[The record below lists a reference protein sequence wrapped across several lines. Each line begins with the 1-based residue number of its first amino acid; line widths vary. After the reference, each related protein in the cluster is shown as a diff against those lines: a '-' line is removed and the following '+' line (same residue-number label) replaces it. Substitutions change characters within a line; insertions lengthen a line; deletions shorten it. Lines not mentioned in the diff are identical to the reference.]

1 MARMKKRL
9 QPLVLL
15 AAWCVA
21 ACGGKTVDPKA
32 VGLYRLDQAAM
43 RLDKADFGEQAV
55 EPEKSASPQE
65 ASFSMGVDVDVTFD
79 LRADGTAV
87 MRAKMAQNGQPVE
100 ESTTGAWRLADGNLT
115 IERRGPDGVVDA
127 KTFDYAD
134 GAFTMAKQE
143 GGKTLRMTF
152 RKQ

>member
-1 MARMKKRL
+1 MKKSS
-9 QPLVLL
+9 LVVVFL
-15 AAWCVA
+15 AAWFVV
-21 ACGGKTVDPKA
+21 ACGGQAVDAKA
-32 VGLYRLDQAAM
+32 VGLYRLDQTAM
-43 RLDKADFGEQAV
+43 RLGKADFGG
-55 EPEKSASPQE
+55 E
-65 ASFSMGVDVDVTFD
+65 AEGAGKNAPPSEATFSMGVDLDVTFD
-79 LRADGTAV
+79 LRADGSAV
-87 MRAKMAQNGQPVE
+87 MRAKATHNGQPVE
-100 ESTTGAWRLADGNLT
+100 ESTTGAWRLADGKLT